1 MRRDL
6 THYSRRSEILT
17 LAACVLVSLLLMALP
32 ADPRTMVADR
42 LGRVLTAP
50 YWSVR
55 NFAADVFV
63 LRDQKTE
70 LERRLVELEM
80 QVAAGD
86 RLQRDMDRLAGPA
99 LDAGYAGEL
108 VPCRVVMRQRSRF
121 ATMIKVHSEVP
132 VAWRPWLPVITRAG
146 YLGRLRTVVSAT
158 EAWVELMT
166 SPDFALGVEL
176 ERTGLLGILRPQA
189 DRFVVE
195 MVGRDEDVQEGDVV
209 ITSGIAEIREG
220 AHDPAQTAVIP
231 RGFPVGVVSAV
242 LSPNDEVFK
251 DIELEPAAAFQ
262 HNETVFVITS
272 LQGAPVSPDGST
284 YPGAPSAGGALVP
297 PPGSEASR

>member
-6 THYSRRSEILT
+6 TRYSRRTELLT
-17 LAACVLVSLLLMALP
+17 LAGCVLASLLLLALP

-63 LRDQKTE
+63 LRDQKTQ
-70 LERRLVELEM
+70 LERRVVELEL
-80 QVAAGD
+80 QAAAGE
-86 RLQRDMDRLAGPA
+86 RGQRDLDRLAGPA

-132 VAWRPWLPVITRAG
+132 VAWRPWLPVITRTG
-146 YLGRLRTVVSAT
+146 YLGRLRTVISST

-189 DRFVVE
+189 DRFVVG
-195 MVGRDEDVQEGDVV
+195 MVGRDEDVQVGDLVV
-209 ITSGIAEIREG
+209 TSGIAEIREG
-220 AHDPAQTAVIP
+220 ALDPAQMALIP
-231 RGFPVGVVSAV
+231 RGFPVGAVSTV
-242 LSPNDEVFK
+242 FSPNDEVFK
-251 DIELEPAAAFQ
+251 DIELEPAAQFH
-262 HNETVFVITS
+262 HNETIFVITS
-272 LQGAPVSPDGST
+272 LQVAP
-284 YPGAPSAGGALVP
+284 APPAAATMGEDA
-297 PPGSEASR
+297 R